1 MTTPANFQR
10 KFQLLRGSLYFRE
23 AGTEGAWTPFGPS
36 RDSSLSLSIE
46 NVTLVSGD
54 DGATLDTRQTAKN
67 AEFATTLQSLSD
79 SNLAIALQT
88 PVVKAPAV
96 VDGAVTIPVLVA
108 GQAVFVQP
116 GVTELTVT
124 GLTEGVD
131 YALDKEAGRI
141 VALKDLAAEATGTY
155 SAGEVT
161 EMGIL
166 AATGKTFELRYDA
179 TKESGILIHIYKWN
193 PSPAQNVTMNA
204 GNEHTALALTGACL
218 ADDTKAVD
226 SELGQFGRIYRV

>member
-1 MTTPANFQR
+1 MTTPASFQR

-23 AGTEGAWTPFGPS
+23 AGTDGAWTPFGPS
-36 RDSSLSLSIE
+36 RDSSLSLAIE
-46 NVTLVSGD
+46 TLTLVSGD
-54 DGATLDTRQTAKN
+54 DGATLDSRQTAKS

-96 VDGAVTIPVLVA
+96 TGAAVTIPALVA

-116 GVTELTVT
+116 GVTELTVE
-124 GLTEGVD
+124 GLAEGVD
-131 YALDKEAGRI
+131 YALDKDAGRI
-141 VALKDLAAEATGTY
+141 VALKDIAEAATGTY
-155 SAGEVT
+155 SAGAVT

-166 AATGKTFELRYDA
+166 ASTGKTFELRYDA
-179 TKESGILIHIYKWN
+179 TKESGIIMHIYKWN
-193 PSPAQNVTMNA
+193 PSPAQNVSMNS
-204 GNEHTALALTGACL
+204 GSEHTSLSLTGACL
-218 ADDTKAVD
+218 ADDTKSVD